1 MIFLCVFL
9 GRERKEIKKKTKK
22 NARGFVHVGSD
33 AQFEQLVIV
42 CEKHS
47 QQVHR
52 SGLFAFT
59 LDREAR
65 HRYTFVWLAHYS

>member
-1 MIFLCVFL
+1 
-9 GRERKEIKKKTKK
+9 
-22 NARGFVHVGSD
+22 
-33 AQFEQLVIV
+33 V